1 MTFFSFAD
9 FWVTKLKLFSGKA
22 RKTLQDHLH
31 PQLVRGSFLE
41 NGFETNLS
49 SKGNVFNPWTC
60 YFSALQRFERP
71 SWKGKPSR
79 PFSFKVGHSKHFRKW
94 FWSYLE
100 IKKECCEH
108 SKKNAFQKNA
118 FLEML
123 FSFYL
128 TVLDNL
134 YKIFFEYF
142 KCFKCIHLNI
152 LKFKN
157 FCRIPCGLL

>member
-1 MTFFSFAD
+1 M
-9 FWVTKLKLFSGKA
+9 VLKLSWDQKQMFWIFENDIFQFCGFLSDEVETVFWESKENPSRPFTSRVGQ
-22 RKTLQDHLH
+22 RKLF
-31 PQLVRGSFLE
+31 RKW
-41 NGFETNLS
+41 FETNLS

-79 PFSFKVGHSKHFRKW
+79 PFSFKVSHSKHFRKW

-100 IKKECCEH
+100 VKKECCEH

-134 YKIFFEYF
+134 Y
-142 KCFKCIHLNI
+142 
-152 LKFKN
+152 
-157 FCRIPCGLL
+157 